1 MPPVRR
7 AEVPVG
13 EGGGGG
19 AGAAAG
25 VGGRGAVDDVPVGG
39 HGALALPLG
48 QPTPLRQHTPSL
60 QLQVFSYVS
69 LAALRS
75 LPRLP
80 PARRRSKAL
89 ACKLQR

>member
-1 MPPVRR
+1 MLLVRR

-48 QPTPLRQHTPSL
+48 QPTPLRQHPPSL

-69 LAALRS
+69 PLAALRS
-75 LPRLP
+75 F
-80 PARRRSKAL
+80 PAFLL
-89 ACKLQR
+89 ADAAKRGLG

>member
-48 QPTPLRQHTPSL
+48 QPAPLRQHPPSL
-60 QLQVFSYVS
+60 QLQVFSYVLRCS
-69 LAALRS
+69 SIPSSCSPTQQSVALR
-75 LPRLP
+75 
-80 PARRRSKAL
+80 
-89 ACKLQR
+89 